1 MSNHQGMTDS
11 PASALDWLPE
21 PLAAVSFRLARV
33 HQAAEALG
41 ALAAHWSR
49 SGPVELAQDEDGER
63 WVARVVGI
71 RPVPPLA
78 ALLFSEAIHHLRAA
92 VENTLFYLVE
102 NERGTQL
109 TEQHAR
115 AVELPVVATEQD
127 FRAWQNKVARKVPE
141 LGVETKLGRRVGSLQ
156 PYTDTISKVP
166 SMPTRMAALSGARVE
181 YEHPLR
187 LLQRYSNLDKHRSL
201 RFCAAATIVTT
212 TDVDMKDTDLT
223 FRSLEVGTELASTTP
238 GKMIGLELNSALM
251 IERPDSA
258 VRVGPVA
265 ELTHLHRHVADVVVP
280 TLVRGLSAP
289 RAFPP
294 QIELG
299 DTGDSVTDRL
309 SRAEGKLAHER
320 WDEDTSLRMFEA
332 WQTEPRVLPPP
343 R

>member
-1 MSNHQGMTDS
+1 MTDS
-11 PASALDWLPE
+11 AAGALDWLPE

-33 HQAAEALG
+33 DQAAEALG

-49 SGPVELAQDEDGER
+49 SGPVELAQYEDDGR
-63 WVARVVGI
+63 WVANVVGI
-71 RPVPPLA
+71 RPLPPLA

-92 VENTLFYLVE
+92 VENTLYYLVE

-115 AVELPVVATEQD
+115 AVEMPVVTSEQD
-127 FRAWQNKVARKVPE
+127 FRAWQNKAARKVPE
-141 LGVETKLGRRVGSLQ
+141 LGLETKLGRRVESLQ

-166 SMPTRMAALSGARVE
+166 SMPTRMAALSGVRIE

-212 TDVDMKDTDLT
+212 TDVAMKDTDLT
-223 FRSLEVGTELASTTP
+223 FRSLEVGTELAATTP
-238 GKMIGLELNSALM
+238 GKMIGLELNSAMM
-251 IERPDSA
+251 IERPDS
-258 VRVGPVA
+258 VIRVGPVT
-265 ELTHLHRHVADVVVP
+265 ELTHLHRHVADVVIP
-280 TLVRGLSAP
+280 TLVRGLAAP
-289 RAFPP
+289 RSLPP

-299 DTGDSVTDRL
+299 DTGDTVADRL
-309 SRAEGKLAHER
+309 CRAGGKLAHER
-320 WDEDTSLRMFEA
+320 WDDDTPLRMFEA
-332 WQTEPRVLPPP
+332 WQNEPKLLPPP